1 MHTRSSQIS
10 AIILLIASH
19 VSAQVIF
26 SRRVYQEAG
35 RSYQQLWNW
44 NPADNALRQLTDSPR
59 DHLQPGCS
67 GNRIRFVAPEEWPA
81 QGKLWSFDPVSRKET
96 LLGPLPPESDLKAR
110 ALPNCDLSAVRGSL
124 HACAKHG
131 ELSISRGGVELGR
144 LAAGTENLP
153 IESLS
158 WSPSGKWL
166 LIGTL
171 GVDTN
176 STSPQSD
183 LSVLAVPSMKLVKAA
198 SGNAAAWLPSRDRF
212 FYTTPRDMANLP
224 GARRPRNVWVEQL
237 MLFDPESGTSTAI
250 TTGLSNNVQPIVCR
264 K

>member
-1 MHTRSSQIS
+1 MRPRSA
-10 AIILLIASH
+10 AICVLLLAFPLF
-19 VSAQVIF
+19 AQVVF
-26 SRRVYQEAG
+26 SRRVYQETG

-44 NPADNALRQLTDSPR
+44 NPADNSLRQLTDSQR
-59 DHLQPGCS
+59 DHLQPSCS
-67 GNRIRFVAPEEWPA
+67 GARIRFVLPEEWP
-81 QGKLWSFDPVSRKET
+81 QPGKLWSFDRATRKET
-96 LLGPLPPESDLKAR
+96 LLGPLLPEPDDKPGR
-110 ALPNCDLSAVRGSL
+110 LPGCDVSAVHGSL
-124 HACAKHG
+124 HACAKRG

-144 LAAGTENLP
+144 LAVGTPDLP

-166 LIGTL
+166 LVGTL
-171 GVDTN
+171 GAGTN

-183 LSVLAVPSMKLVKAA
+183 LSVLQVPSMKLVKAA

-224 GARRPRNVWVEQL
+224 GARRPRSVWVEQL
-237 MLFDPESGTSTAI
+237 MLFDPESGKSTAI
-250 TTGLSNNVQPIVCR
+250 TSGLSNNVQPVVCG